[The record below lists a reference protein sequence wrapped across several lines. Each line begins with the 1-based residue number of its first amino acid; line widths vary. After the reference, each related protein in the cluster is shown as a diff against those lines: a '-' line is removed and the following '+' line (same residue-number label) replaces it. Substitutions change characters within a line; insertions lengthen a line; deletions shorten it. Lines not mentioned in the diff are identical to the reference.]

1 MENRFHNQM
10 ITMIIVM
17 VKVLPLLLLLLVA
30 IKAGPWWNN
39 DMVNDWSFRNDA
51 FRGPDIPYKSIPNCV
66 DQSPLAQLYIQG
78 TITNIVQRKVH
89 LTVVLY
95 DDLIPNTDDID
106 DIKYRYDDRGTS
118 YHLCHGGR
126 DCCHESWDIMTH
138 HHHYIFGRDLPHM
151 KCFRGWIIS

>member
-1 MENRFHNQM
+1 MMKQRYGER
-10 ITMIIVM
+10 
-17 VKVLPLLLLLLVA
+17 LV
-30 IKAGPWWNN
+30 IPERCIPWSGYTVQ
-39 DMVNDWSFRNDA
+39 VNTKLCR
-51 FRGPDIPYKSIPNCV
+51 PIPIS
-66 DQSPLAQLYIQG
+66 AQLYIQG

-151 KCFRGWIIS
+151 KCFRSWIIS